1 MQTHVPKE
9 VIPLAVV
16 QPVVKAEIDPLKP
29 VPEICAVI
37 MAVTPYH
44 PGQEESIL
52 MGIQEAIERR
62 LSQLRKGVETD
73 GEPLR
78 ESSRK
83 Q

>member
-1 MQTHVPKE
+1 M
-9 VIPLAVV
+9 ANV
-16 QPVVKAEIDPLKP
+16 QPVVKVEIDPLKP

-37 MAVTPYH
+37 MAITPYH

-52 MGIQEAIERR
+52 LGIQGAIERR
-62 LSQLRKGVETD
+62 LNQLRKGVEHND

-78 ESSRK
+78 ESGRK